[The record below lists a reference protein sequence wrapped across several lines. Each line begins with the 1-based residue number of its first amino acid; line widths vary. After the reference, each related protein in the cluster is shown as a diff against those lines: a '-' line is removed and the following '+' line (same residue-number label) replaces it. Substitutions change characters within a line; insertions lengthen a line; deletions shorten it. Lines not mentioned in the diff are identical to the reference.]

1 MTNPIQ
7 FLRKNLIRVLL
18 MIIEMEQQ
26 QSMFLTPEAITR
38 EWVQPIDCRLGMAG
52 VAEDSISLVLT
63 DPPYFL
69 DGMSNQWDHAKLRA
83 KVKPGVVGGLP
94 VGMKFDRR
102 QGRELYDFLLPIA
115 TEWLRILKPGGFALV
130 FSQARLAHHTAMA
143 LDDAGFEI
151 RDMMAWRYEGQA
163 KAFTHAHFV
172 RRWDISE
179 SEKKKIISEL
189 QGRKTPQLKPQI
201 EPIIMAQ
208 APREGTFIDNWLKHR
223 TGMIDTDNPLIMP
236 GEFPGQVIP
245 VPKPRE
251 KHGHMAVK
259 PVDLLRHLIR
269 IFSATGE
276 ETIVLDPF
284 TGTGSTGVAAIMEK
298 RGFMGFEINEAMAD
312 IANKRIANSIG
323 NSDVSS

>member
-1 MTNPIQ
+1 MTAD
-7 FLRKNLIRVLL
+7 KA
-18 MIIEMEQQ
+18 QQ
-26 QSMFLTPEAITR
+26 RAMLPPTPVTR
-38 EWVQPIDCRLGMAG
+38 QWVIPTDCRLGMTSL
-52 VAEDSISLVLT
+52 EENSISLILT

-69 DGMSNQWDHAKLRA
+69 DGMGHHWDHAKLRA

-102 QGRELYDFLLPIA
+102 QGRELYEFLRPIA

-151 RDMMAWRYEGQA
+151 RDMLAWRYEGQA
-163 KAFTHAHFV
+163 KAFTHTHFV
-172 RRWDISE
+172 RRWDITE
-179 SEKKKIISEL
+179 SEKAAIISEL

-208 APREGTFIDNWLKHR
+208 SPKEGTFIDNWLKHH
-223 TGMIDTDNPLIMP
+223 TGLIDTDNPVVSP

-251 KHGHMAVK
+251 KHGHITVK

-269 IFSATGE
+269 IFSADGE
-276 ETIVLDPF
+276 KTTILDPF
-284 TGTGSTGVAAIMEK
+284 AGTGSTGVAAIMEG
-298 RGFMGFEINEAMAD
+298 RGFTGFEINDAMAAT
-312 IANKRIANSIG
+312 ANQRIADAIG
-323 NSDVSS
+323 SDGVPGKRDYSPVRRMRQ